1 MTQVCLQFKT
11 EFTQAEVHFKFF
23 VEMCQLKI
31 GDFCYI
37 LAKTYCKHRVLISFQ
52 NKLRKTNSCETE
64 TCK

>member
-1 MTQVCLQFKT
+1 MMTQVCLQFKT

-37 LAKTYCKHRVLISFQ
+37 LAKT
-52 NKLRKTNSCETE
+52 
-64 TCK
+64 